1 MYKCQ
6 LCGDNFVE
14 LEDLYGHL
22 EDEHSDAI
30 PKDFT
35 IPQFYYYL
43 KTGKSHGK
51 CVICKMP
58 TRWND
63 ATGKYHRFCDMPE
76 CKEKYRQEFK
86 QRMIGKYG
94 RVHLLNDPEQQKK
107 MLANRSISGKYKW
120 SDGKEIP
127 YTGSYELDFLKF
139 LDLFMNF
146 DSSDIMS
153 PSPHTYYYLYEGEEK
168 FYIPDFFIPSL
179 SLEIEI
185 KDGGDNPNKHH
196 KIQEVDKVKERLK
209 DQVMMS
215 QKEFNYIKIV
225 NKNYDPF
232 FEFLF
237 RLKKEFNEHGES
249 YKRIFILGETPQIP
263 KGKTGV
269 VTEKSEARLFNE
281 NDLRLVYYKSILNE
295 SENKDEVLKAIG
307 SIAVQLSIVKENEN
321 TKDYLNELRNIHTSL
336 INKLSLC
343 SENGVKAFDYE
354 YDVEGLVEAFKV
366 IDNEELEVSNLFYG
380 TDAVLEMYDKS
391 TRKQLNQIYNYTDRF
406 KFGFLARN
414 FDLLISN
421 MMKNPQKTG
430 NFKGIRDNLLE
441 MVDRCK
447 SISDINYL
455 RRDKNAAKVLL
466 TKLAEN
472 RPEIAKECK
481 EHIKWIDT
489 VYTQALNEK
498 AKELRGQ
505 FIKESTVVG
514 SDGSDRE
521 ADLLFGKLF
530 CEIQKFVENF
540 DYLIIEDVHIEEP
553 EDVIDYGSDDLL
565 IASSKCFE
573 NMYELIEKMEE
584 LINELTSKFQFIK
597 AGSNVSNNNEEFVLT
612 HKNNDQVKL
621 SIRVS
626 GKEFYILLRRESEI
640 DTVLNEA
647 SIKYTDYNLSVN
659 GKKYYPVFVLLT
671 HTGTTLAT
679 AIKKFTGDPYS
690 HASISFDSSLENMYS
705 FGRKYKDGKLVGSFV
720 IENIRTGLFKNVADK
735 ATYSIYVT
743 FVTEE
748 EKELMEEKLRYFID
762 NEDSFKYN
770 FRGLILHSL
779 GIQSERDDAY
789 FCSQFVDIVLSASG
803 KDYFKQH
810 HSMVRPYD
818 FARHKDFHFVAK
830 GLLKNYDQ
838 HKVDYKVKQIFEK
851 LFVDKLTR

>member
-22 EDEHSDAI
+22 EDEHNDAI

-35 IPQFYYYL
+35 VPQFYYYL

-63 ATGKYHRFCDMPE
+63 STGKYHRFCDMPQ
-76 CKEKYRQEFK
+76 CKEKYRKEFK
-86 QRMIGKYG
+86 KRMIGKYG

-179 SLEIEI
+179 NLEIEI

-215 QKEFNYIKIV
+215 QNEFNYIKIV

-237 RLKKEFNEHGES
+237 KLKKEFNEHGEN
-249 YKRIFILGETPQIP
+249 YKRIFILGETPQIS
-263 KGKTGV
+263 KGKV
-269 VTEKSEARLFNE
+269 KAVTENYESNLFDE

-307 SIAVQLSIVKENEN
+307 SISVQLSVVKENEN
-321 TKDYLNELRNIHTSL
+321 IKDYLNELRTIHTSL
-336 INKLSLC
+336 INKLPHC

-354 YDVEGLVEAFKV
+354 YDVEGVVEAFRA
-366 IDNEELEVSNLFYG
+366 IDNEELEISNLFYG
-380 TDAVLEMYDKS
+380 DDIVLEKYYDKE
-391 TRKQLNQIYNYTDRF
+391 TRKQLNQTYKYTDRF

-430 NFKGIRDNLLE
+430 NFRGIRDNLLK

-447 SISDINYL
+447 SLSEINYL

-466 TKLAEN
+466 TKLAKN

-498 AKELRGQ
+498 AKELRGA
-505 FIKESTVVG
+505 TVT
-514 SDGSDRE
+514 
-521 ADLLFGKLF
+521 
-530 CEIQKFVENF
+530 ENF
-540 DYLIIEDVHIEEP
+540 K
-553 EDVIDYGSDDLL
+553 DD
-565 IASSKCFE
+565 S
-573 NMYELIEKMEE
+573 EE
-584 LINELTSKFQFIK
+584 LFASLFI
-597 AGSNVSNNNEEFVLT
+597 
-612 HKNNDQVKL
+612 
-621 SIRVS
+621 
-626 GKEFYILLRRESEI
+626 
-640 DTVLNEA
+640 
-647 SIKYTDYNLSVN
+647 
-659 GKKYYPVFVLLT
+659 
-671 HTGTTLAT
+671 
-679 AIKKFTGDPYS
+679 
-690 HASISFDSSLENMYS
+690 
-705 FGRKYKDGKLVGSFV
+705 
-720 IENIRTGLFKNVADK
+720 NIRKDL
-735 ATYSIYVT
+735 
-743 FVTEE
+743 E
-748 EKELMEEKLRYFID
+748 R
-762 NEDSFKYN
+762 N
-770 FRGLILHSL
+770 FN
-779 GIQSERDDAY
+779 
-789 FCSQFVDIVLSASG
+789 F
-803 KDYFKQH
+803 
-810 HSMVRPYD
+810 
-818 FARHKDFHFVAK
+818 
-830 GLLKNYDQ
+830 
-838 HKVDYKVKQIFEK
+838 
-851 LFVDKLTR
+851 LTPGESY

>member
-22 EDEHSDAI
+22 EDEHNDAI

-35 IPQFYYYL
+35 VPQFYYYL

-63 ATGKYHRFCDMPE
+63 STGKYHRFCDMPQ
-76 CKEKYRQEFK
+76 CKEKYRKEFK
-86 QRMIGKYG
+86 KRMIGKYG

-179 SLEIEI
+179 NLEIEI

-215 QKEFNYIKIV
+215 QNEFNYIKIV

-237 RLKKEFNEHGES
+237 KLKKEFNEHGEK
-249 YKRIFILGETPQIP
+249 YKRIFILGETPQIY
-263 KGKTGV
+263 KGKV
-269 VTEKSEARLFNE
+269 KAVTENYESRLFDE

-307 SIAVQLSIVKENEN
+307 SISVQLSVVKENEN
-321 TKDYLNELRNIHTSL
+321 IKDYLNELRTIHTSL
-336 INKLSLC
+336 VNKLPHC

-354 YDVEGLVEAFKV
+354 YDVEGVVEAFRA
-366 IDNEELEVSNLFYG
+366 IDNEELEISNLFYG
-380 TDAVLEMYDKS
+380 DDIVLEKYYDKE
-391 TRKQLNQIYNYTDRF
+391 TRKQLNQTYKYTDRF

-430 NFKGIRDNLLE
+430 NFRGIRDNLLK

-447 SISDINYL
+447 SISEINYL

-466 TKLAEN
+466 TKLAKN

-498 AKELRGQ
+498 AKELRGA
-505 FIKESTVVG
+505 TVT
-514 SDGSDRE
+514 
-521 ADLLFGKLF
+521 
-530 CEIQKFVENF
+530 ENF
-540 DYLIIEDVHIEEP
+540 K
-553 EDVIDYGSDDLL
+553 DD
-565 IASSKCFE
+565 S
-573 NMYELIEKMEE
+573 EE
-584 LINELTSKFQFIK
+584 LFASLFI
-597 AGSNVSNNNEEFVLT
+597 
-612 HKNNDQVKL
+612 
-621 SIRVS
+621 
-626 GKEFYILLRRESEI
+626 
-640 DTVLNEA
+640 
-647 SIKYTDYNLSVN
+647 
-659 GKKYYPVFVLLT
+659 
-671 HTGTTLAT
+671 
-679 AIKKFTGDPYS
+679 
-690 HASISFDSSLENMYS
+690 
-705 FGRKYKDGKLVGSFV
+705 
-720 IENIRTGLFKNVADK
+720 NIRKDL
-735 ATYSIYVT
+735 
-743 FVTEE
+743 E
-748 EKELMEEKLRYFID
+748 R
-762 NEDSFKYN
+762 N
-770 FRGLILHSL
+770 FN
-779 GIQSERDDAY
+779 
-789 FCSQFVDIVLSASG
+789 F
-803 KDYFKQH
+803 
-810 HSMVRPYD
+810 
-818 FARHKDFHFVAK
+818 
-830 GLLKNYDQ
+830 
-838 HKVDYKVKQIFEK
+838 
-851 LFVDKLTR
+851 LTPGESY

>member
-22 EDEHSDAI
+22 EDEHNDAI

-35 IPQFYYYL
+35 VPQFYYYL

-63 ATGKYHRFCDMPE
+63 STGKYHRFCDMPQ
-76 CKEKYRQEFK
+76 CKEKYRKEFK
-86 QRMIGKYG
+86 KRMIGKYG

-120 SDGKEIP
+120 SDGKEIT

-179 SLEIEI
+179 NLEIEI

-215 QKEFNYIKIV
+215 QNEFNYIKIV

-237 RLKKEFNEHGES
+237 KLKKEFNEHGEK
-249 YKRIFILGETPQIP
+249 YKRIFILGETPQIY
-263 KGKTGV
+263 KGKV
-269 VTEKSEARLFNE
+269 KAVTENYESRLFDE

-307 SIAVQLSIVKENEN
+307 SISVQLSVVKENEN
-321 TKDYLNELRNIHTSL
+321 IKDYLNELRTIHTSL
-336 INKLSLC
+336 VNKLPHC

-354 YDVEGLVEAFKV
+354 YDVEGVVEAFRA
-366 IDNEELEVSNLFYG
+366 IDNEELEISNLFYG
-380 TDAVLEMYDKS
+380 DDIVLEKYYDKE
-391 TRKQLNQIYNYTDRF
+391 TRKQLNKTYKYTDRF

-430 NFKGIRDNLLE
+430 NFRGIRDNLLK

-447 SISDINYL
+447 SISEINYL

-466 TKLAEN
+466 TKLAKN
-472 RPEIAKECK
+472 RPEIAKECE

-498 AKELRGQ
+498 AKELRGVTVTENFKDESDELFASL
-505 FIKESTVVG
+505 FIKI
-514 SDGSDRE
+514 RK
-521 ADLLFGKLF
+521 DL
-530 CEIQKFVENF
+530 ERNF
-540 DYLIIEDVHIEEP
+540 NFLTPGEDHIDNE
-553 EDVIDYGSDDLL
+553 EDVIDFGDSTLL
-565 IASSKCFE
+565 IAQSKEYPSF
-573 NMYELIEKMEE
+573 EKMAEDME
-584 LINELTSKFQFIK
+584 KIINHINSRFRFKKVNKKVRVGLFKKVDEVHYVYDKNESITIEYDVHKDNSFSIFIMK
-597 AGSNVSNNNEEFVLT
+597 RDYVHE
-612 HKNNDQVKL
+612 KN
-621 SIRVS
+621 
-626 GKEFYILLRRESEI
+626 
-640 DTVLNEA
+640 DTILNEA
-647 SIKYTDYNLSVN
+647 TIKYTDYNLSVN
-659 GKKYYPVFVLLT
+659 GKK
-671 HTGTTLAT
+671 
-679 AIKKFTGDPYS
+679 I
-690 HASISFDSSLENMYS
+690 
-705 FGRKYKDGKLVGSFV
+705 
-720 IENIRTGLFKNVADK
+720 
-735 ATYSIYVT
+735 
-743 FVTEE
+743 
-748 EKELMEEKLRYFID
+748 
-762 NEDSFKYN
+762 
-770 FRGLILHSL
+770 
-779 GIQSERDDAY
+779 
-789 FCSQFVDIVLSASG
+789 
-803 KDYFKQH
+803 
-810 HSMVRPYD
+810 
-818 FARHKDFHFVAK
+818 
-830 GLLKNYDQ
+830 
-838 HKVDYKVKQIFEK
+838 
-851 LFVDKLTR
+851 